1 MAADNWQHLRPALQG
16 VGGATLSP
24 SSRTPMAPMSAP
36 RISNPPAGFYRLIVC
51 LALLALAGTAQA
63 QWKWRDATGNVQYS
77 DLPPP
82 PGVAEKDILQR
93 PANQRPRIVVTPV
106 GVNAA
111 SAPVATASAAARPD
125 PEVSSRKKLEQD
137 QAAQRAEEDRKIKA
151 QKAENCKAAQDQLRL
166 LEGGVRISR
175 RDERGERVFL
185 DDQQRAEE
193 TKRARAVIAVD
204 CAR

>member
-1 MAADNWQHLRPALQG
+1 
-16 VGGATLSP
+16 
-24 SSRTPMAPMSAP
+24 MSAP

-63 QWKWRDATGNVQYS
+63 QWKWRDARGNVQYS

-93 PANQRPRIVVTPV
+93 PVNQRQRIVVTPV
-106 GVNAA
+106 GIGAANAA
-111 SAPVATASAAARPD
+111 SAPAAAASAPARPD
-125 PEVSSRKKLEQD
+125 PDAAARKKQEQE
-137 QAAQRAEEDRKIKA
+137 QAAQRAEEDRKLKA
-151 QKAENCKAAQDQLRL
+151 QKAENCKTAQGQLRL
-166 LEGGVRISR
+166 LEDGVRISR
-175 RDERGERVFL
+175 KDERGERVFL

-193 TKRARAVIAVD
+193 TKRARAIIAVD